1 MKAQML
7 TIVLFIL
14 ILFLSQNSAQ
24 GAEADAQQ
32 QLIEGAK
39 KESRLVFYTS
49 VETEFARVLTSGFEA
64 KYPFVKTDI
73 FRSSH
78 DRIFSRLNVERKAGT
93 FAADVLSV
101 GEFETYHMQ
110 KRGLLTPRSEEHTSE
125 LQSQSN

>member
-1 MKAQML
+1 MKAHIL

-14 ILFLSQNSAQ
+14 ILFLSHSAQ
-24 GAEADAQQ
+24 GAEADAQRQ
-32 QLIEGAK
+32 IIESAK
-39 KESRLVFYTS
+39 KEGKLVFYTS